1 MPAAVERPEQVF
13 RGLAQVGRV
22 APPDAAECRRICED
36 KIAAAD
42 FAIGLAETPW
52 WRLPLRLPAS
62 AALSLARRDP
72 RYLRETAKY
81 LLGPL
86 YVRHRDRATARR
98 RTDVAA

>member
-1 MPAAVERPEQVF
+1 MAV
-13 RGLAQVGRV
+13 V
-22 APPDAAECRRICED
+22 APPDAAECRRLCAA
-36 KIAAAD
+36 KIAEAD
-42 FAIGLAETPW
+42 FAIGFSETPW

-86 YVRHRDRATARR
+86 YARHRDRATARR
-98 RTDVAA
+98 RTDVAACHRRRPGERLALMP